1 MQLGNDIKD
10 NYDIGCYSI
19 SVNDDIDM
27 AAKVWMSPYLD
38 GSKSAFNKKSLVIDG
53 NGHTISNLSA
63 GSETETTHQGFI
75 RYAAGKPAGSSY
87 RMNAANHY
95 FPGCEKKHHPMK
107 RIQASAIRWVKKFCL
122 GRSRAK
128 NISAT
133 MNNTMVAMAIRP
145 ATLRFF
151 IIVYL
156 RCSASGSLCT
166 SSHSPLWWHI
176 HFRNSIPSTIVRIP
190 RTYVP

>member
-1 MQLGNDIKD
+1 MTNKGYIIGFKPYFQAIFTLISDIFSR
-10 NYDIGCYSI
+10 NY
-19 SVNDDIDM
+19 
-27 AAKVWMSPYLD
+27 AYLL
-38 GSKSAFNKKSLVIDG
+38 A
-53 NGHTISNLSA
+53 
-63 GSETETTHQGFI
+63 FI
-75 RYAAGKPAGSSY
+75 RYAAGKPGGSSY

-166 SSHSPLWWHI
+166 SSHSPLWWHL

-190 RTYVP
+190 GTYVP

>member
-1 MQLGNDIKD
+1 MTLQVSFPTPEIAIN
-10 NYDIGCYSI
+10 SF
-19 SVNDDIDM
+19 
-27 AAKVWMSPYLD
+27 
-38 GSKSAFNKKSLVIDG
+38 SASSTDELFLAIHQDV
-53 NGHTISNLSA
+53 SA
-63 GSETETTHQGFI
+63 LIVLAFLFEQPQGFI

-95 FPGCEKKHHPMK
+95 FLGCEKKHHPMK

-133 MNNTMVAMAIRP
+133 MNNTMMAMAIRP

-151 IIVYL
+151 IILYL
-156 RCSASGSLCT
+156 LCSTSGSLCT
-166 SSHSPLWWHI
+166 FSRFPL
-176 HFRNSIPSTIVRIP
+176 
-190 RTYVP
+190 